1 MARALDIRLSPAKAA
16 RPSPGSRSLTIALLA
31 ATVVAGAQQA
41 RLAPADY
48 ELIETH
54 FRAAKNLEQ
63 QGELADAASEYRAIL
78 RRYPTA
84 VPRVYH
90 NLGLVCYYQGDYLN
104 AIEAFESGIEIDRA
118 MIGSRLYL
126 GVSYLNLERPE
137 EALPHLETAH
147 GLQQTFETALHLGQA
162 YAANLRYGEAIQA
175 YRQAL
180 PMAGD
185 EAPNVLYS
193 IGQAYLDLAERIAN
207 EQAVSH
213 PESKETHLAAA
224 RVFESQQVFQ
234 VAAIKYLEAAE
245 LDPFNASIF
254 FPLARMLAILGL
266 DVPSGLALERYWSL
280 LPAVPKMPIDKS
292 MLPKEQVAEIGTK
305 VEFEGIL
312 RSLPAVD
319 PERLPPMP
327 MVGREINATLL
338 ARLDG
343 SASAD
348 WAQVTQAVIEGRFE
362 DALAVLEQL
371 RDTGNEWLREY
382 LKMTVHVWLDDYKS
396 AALVADDQSLSASP
410 LQAVQTSRAEV
421 FRQVALEYFDS
432 LVREHPGSCRARL
445 VRAMN
450 FAAQEK
456 SEAEAEFLAAI
467 EACPLDTQ
475 TRIELADYY
484 LWNSQ
489 YDQARQACLD
499 ELEIHPHS
507 GAAKKRL
514 GRIHVQLREGETAL
528 PYLTAAAEADPQ
540 DADVRADLGR
550 AYELLERWED
560 AVQAYLLAAEL
571 DPALNRVRYVLARLY
586 RQLGQND
593 LAQQQFQL
601 FKRNEDEARRTRNA
615 RIQRLRKKEAPGS
628 GPGER

>member
-31 ATVVAGAQQA
+31 ATVMAGAQQA

-362 DALAVLEQL
+362 DSLAVLEQL

-528 PYLTAAAEADPQ
+528 PYLTAAAEADPE